1 VSGTAVIT
9 ANQLAI
15 TANTVALNTAAN
27 QVNSLAASTTGS
39 FAFKNGKAI
48 TLTTVDGI
56 TGLTTSGGATVET
69 TTGNLTIKENV
80 SNSGTGDVVLGAG
93 TDAAAN
99 EALDSNIKVS
109 DKAAGG
115 KPSVSN
121 AGGGKTFLYTG
132 STGDTDKLGDLN
144 STFATLDLSAIGN
157 DKQNAASYTT
167 FKTGNTRNTITDG
180 ADAQVMFREKIAI
193 GSLTGVEL
201 VKTYGDT
208 TTKDTAQVALLNE
221 VKTALKAVTANSGN
235 SEVTN
240 KSAGKIRITNAALID
255 SLSGSL
261 TTQTTDFSTSK
272 FLKANE
278 NTAYRYG
285 ALTSNKY
292 ESSIAADQVTVKV
305 KKLALVGTIDQ
316 STSIYGDALV
326 AGAIHLN
333 NKVGTDIVNAD
344 AVTFT
349 TTGLAS
355 TSGNLKAGTHANVQS
370 VTGLTGND
378 KDNYTFANV
387 KGDYKVTPKSL
398 AATYLAKDKV
408 FDGSTVA
415 EVTGTVAPIAGDKV
429 NVLHTSANFDSAD
442 IGTAKTVT
450 VSGISLSGADATNY
464 KVDTTTNAGNK
475 ATTKANITAVA
486 PKPPTPVVTPTDST
500 RVKVPVG
507 SANPF
512 QLASAED
519 LADEV
524 CSANSLENCYCEE
537 SPLTP
542 NVDICYEPKT
552 SGKGPAR

>member
-1 VSGTAVIT
+1 
-9 ANQLAI
+9 
-15 TANTVALNTAAN
+15 VALNTAAN